1 MVYLGIIKNPPR
13 KSVMGRL
20 VVEKRKPRVKPK
32 PVIRKSPVGEHSFI
46 IEQGNRIVKLQDPDA
61 EYRKPYLSK

>member
-1 MVYLGIIKNPPR
+1 
-13 KSVMGRL
+13 MGRL

-46 IEQGNRIVKLQDPDA
+46 IEQGNRIVKLQEPDA